1 MDLKKAFDTVDH
13 HIFLSKLYE
22 YGVQGTSHY
31 WFRSYLDNHKQKC
44 FVNGS
49 LTNSWSLTCGIP
61 QGTILWPLLF
71 LIYIND
77 LPNCLSIS
85 KPRVYADNTHLTF
98 ASNCVVTINEVL
110 NRDLAKVNE
119 WLITNKL
126 TLNASKTEFM
136 LIGSR
141 QRLSTYDK
149 TLVFPTM
156 INL

>member
-1 MDLKKAFDTVDH
+1 MSCHGTRACAFTFIPQNPV
-13 HIFLSKLYE
+13 E
-22 YGVQGTSHY
+22 SHK
-31 WFRSYLDNHKQKC
+31 FT
-44 FVNGS
+44 NGS
-49 LTNSWSLTCGIP
+49 LSDSQSLTCGIP
-61 QGTILWPLLF
+61 PGTMLGPLLF
-71 LIYIND
+71 LIYVND

-85 KPRVYADNTHLTF
+85 KPRMYADDTHLNF
-98 ASNCVVTINEVL
+98 ASNCVDTINEVL